1 MDEKRTEPGYRKE
14 AAVLGG
20 NLQTGTLTDLPWDG
34 RKTGIGVVGSPA
46 GGSVLG
52 DEIREGGVVRY
63 GRGGVIDAKLKG
75 NGHTC
80 VG

>member
-1 MDEKRTEPGYRKE
+1 M
-14 AAVLGG
+14 
-20 NLQTGTLTDLPWDG
+20 QTGAVADLSWDG
-34 RKTGIGVVGSPA
+34 RKAGVCVIGSPA

-52 DEIREGGVVRY
+52 DEIREGGVVSDG
-63 GRGGVIDAKLKG
+63 GRGVIDAKLEG